1 MVQFTVGMWLGFFFK
16 YSYFALSENFK
27 ILFIFIWQN
36 KVRTDLKSQYERKIG
51 YYLASYALL
60 MANSHLS

>member
-1 MVQFTVGMWLGFFFK
+1 MARVFFK
-16 YSYFALSENFK
+16 DSYFALSENFK